1 MTPGKLV
8 FVVKDALGVDI
19 NAVTQLDQKL
29 AAAGL
34 RSKSG
39 RGPSAADV
47 TARDAATLVLAVL
60 AQADVATNRRDGRTL
75 EKALEIANATVMP
88 GQPEMPDLP
97 EFCKVVNS
105 QGCAARRCPRG
116 VHHGFA
122 GPADCWPLSQE
133 RGFFLWKSSGRRL

>member
-1 MTPGKLV
+1 M
-8 FVVKDALGVDI
+8 
-19 NAVTQLDQKL
+19 
-29 AAAGL
+29 
-34 RSKSG
+34 
-39 RGPSAADV
+39 

-105 QGCAARRCPRG
+105 ARVRCSPMPSG
-116 VHHGFA
+116 G
-122 GPADCWPLSQE
+122 
-133 RGFFLWKSSGRRL
+133 SSRICRTRRLLAAIARAGLFSLEIQRPQALASMQFGDSPGVSVLRHRQYRR